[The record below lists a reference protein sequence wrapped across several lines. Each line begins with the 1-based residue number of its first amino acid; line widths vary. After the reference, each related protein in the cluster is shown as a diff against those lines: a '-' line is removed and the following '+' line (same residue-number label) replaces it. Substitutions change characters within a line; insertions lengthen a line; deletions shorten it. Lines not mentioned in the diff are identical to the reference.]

1 MMFEN
6 LTKEIVYLCF
16 IPFIC
21 IVVVDI
27 LAFIIMR
34 KKDKKFRFNYFMK
47 VSIIIAIGFVLPLI
61 AGYTAWVIKSF
72 SERNIISSNLW
83 YIILLIVLTVILFV
97 LLIIVYRLT
106 LKDIK
111 DDKLENK
118 LDEEDL

>member
-1 MMFEN
+1 MIFEN

-16 IPFIC
+16 IPFII
-21 IVVVDI
+21 IVLVDI

-34 KKDKKFRFNYFMK
+34 KKDKKFRFNYFIK

-83 YIILLIVLTVILFV
+83 YIILLVVLSIVLFGIL
-97 LLIIVYRLT
+97 IAVYRLS
-106 LKDIK
+106 LKDITT
-111 DDKLENK
+111 DKLENDFPK
-118 LDEEDL
+118 EEY